1 VTTPTSPKNIGQVIP
16 GVLKQLSREHGEMDR
31 VQRAWKRLVGPQLAA
46 HTRPVSLRRGRLMV
60 AVEQPGDGF
69 ELSYR
74 RTRLVEQLKAM
85 TDGRVTEI
93 ILRPHGVSD

>member
-1 VTTPTSPKNIGQVIP
+1 MRKAPQGIGHLMP
-16 GVLKQLSREHGEMDR
+16 GVLKQLAREHGQMAHI
-31 VQRAWKRLVGPQLAA
+31 QRAWKRLVGPQLAA
-46 HTRPVSLRRGRLMV
+46 HTRPLRLTRGRLVV

-74 RTRLVEQLKAM
+74 RPRLGEQLKAM

-93 ILRPHGVSD
+93 VLRPHGVSD